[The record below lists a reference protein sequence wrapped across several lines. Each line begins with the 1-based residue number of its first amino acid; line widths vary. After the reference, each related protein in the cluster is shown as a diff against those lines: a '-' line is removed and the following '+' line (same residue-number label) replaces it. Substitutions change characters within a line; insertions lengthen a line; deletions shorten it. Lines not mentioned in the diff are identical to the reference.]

1 MRKLLFLFAFI
12 LVSCDMSEENVVEQ
26 EEQNLY
32 TLIVHNTN
40 AYVLVTIVPRHLLH
54 KKYNT
59 GYSNHFL

>member
-26 EEQNLY
+26 EEQNPY

-40 AYVLVTIVPRHLLH
+40 AQFQVSSSRS
-54 KKYNT
+54 
-59 GYSNHFL
+59 YSKRGAIINIRNI